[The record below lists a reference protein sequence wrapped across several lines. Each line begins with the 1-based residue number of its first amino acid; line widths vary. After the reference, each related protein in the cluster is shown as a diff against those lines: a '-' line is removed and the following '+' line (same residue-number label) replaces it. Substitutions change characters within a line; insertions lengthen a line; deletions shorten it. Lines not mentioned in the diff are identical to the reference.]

1 MPLIEKFGNF
11 KERMDEIEKQTTQF
25 KHDTEHKLNKLREGI
40 ELIQELNARLERVE
54 TSLKARVADD
64 TKHIGEVE
72 SIVNKKI
79 SRFISD
85 SENFQKWFKESEL
98 KHYSLDKKLDDASKD
113 IKNEIVELK
122 NKIKDAEDRMSK
134 SEKKYDTSLSK
145 LSAEAQQS
153 RKLET
158 DIDKIVEDNLKDI
171 RGEFD
176 EIKKRMM
183 GLVGLE
189 KLHQHF
195 AELKMDVTTTD
206 AGLRQIIHD
215 LKQKVDTI
223 KDDMDA
229 YPKLNELVEQDKD
242 LFAKIKLLEEKTN
255 TDFNVILKEIE
266 KLGEIFSSKH
276 EADMRFNELRS
287 NMDRMQQT
295 ITNIDKKHTML
306 EKDVLTRE
314 GYTEQ
319 SVQATVTQLQS
330 QVQNLARRFEP
341 TEQLQEELEIL
352 REQLIMT
359 QNALVEL
366 NSFLHG
372 QRGY

>member
-25 KHDTEHKLNKLREGI
+25 KHDAEHKLNKLREGI
-40 ELIQELNARLERVE
+40 ELIQELNARLEKVE

-145 LSAEAQQS
+145 LSTDVQQAK
-153 RKLET
+153 KLEM

-171 RGEFD
+171 RVEFD
-176 EIKKRMM
+176 DIKKKMM
-183 GLVGLE
+183 GLVGVE

-206 AGLRQIIHD
+206 AGLRQMIHD
-215 LKQKVDTI
+215 LKQKVETI

-287 NMDRMQQT
+287 TIDRVQQT
-295 ITNIDKKHTML
+295 VANIDKKHTML
-306 EKDVLTRE
+306 EKDVLARE
-314 GYTEQ
+314 GATEQ
-319 SVQATVTQLQS
+319 SLQSTVNQLQV

-366 NSFLHG
+366 NSVLHG